1 MADQDTTVNYEN
13 GEKVEDEVETTQV
26 EDEKDTTQNDESQ
39 ETDTG
44 KENEDD
50 SNDSEDDK
58 SETEEEDAAEFKRRF
73 NQFEGETLEEY
84 VQKLEDAYA
93 NSSTEGQRNSKEA
106 KEAKAQLDKVLSA
119 VANNPELAKA
129 LQEDAANAPE
139 QKEDPALAYA
149 RQQMEAD
156 YARDWQSFV
165 TLHPEVADDKA
176 LQQELIEELD
186 IIGDAAERRGRQLSM
201 EEGLKKAW
209 ISLGKDVADKKEDVV
224 NKTKQQASKSAP
236 GASKPKDK
244 SDKTEFTKEQL
255 DVAKRMGVT
264 PEQLAKYS
272 K

>member
-13 GEKVEDEVETTQV
+13 GDKVEDEVETTQV

-39 ETDTG
+39 VTDTG
-44 KENEDD
+44 TED
-50 SNDSEDDK
+50 EDESDESDGEK
-58 SETEEEDAAEFKRRF
+58 TETEKKEEAEFKRRF

-93 NSSTEGQRNSKEA
+93 NSSTEGQRNSKAA
-106 KEAKAQLDKVLSA
+106 KEAKAQLDQVLTV

-129 LQEDAANAPE
+129 LEEGKETPA
-139 QKEDPALAYA
+139 QKEDPALSYA

-156 YARDWQSFV
+156 YARDWESFV
-165 TLHPEVADDKA
+165 KLHPEVADNKD

-201 EEGLKKAW
+201 EEGLRKAW

-236 GASKPKDK
+236 GASKPKDTSGK
-244 SDKTEFTKEQL
+244 PEFTKEQL
-255 DVAKRMGVT
+255 EVAKRMGVS